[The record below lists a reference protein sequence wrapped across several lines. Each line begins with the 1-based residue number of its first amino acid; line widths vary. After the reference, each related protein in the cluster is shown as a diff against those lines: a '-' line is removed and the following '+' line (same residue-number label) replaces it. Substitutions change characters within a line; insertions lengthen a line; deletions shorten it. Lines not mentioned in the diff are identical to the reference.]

1 MSIIYI
7 ICAGLLM
14 RYLFKF
20 FRLPAL
26 IGMIIMGIIMG
37 PFVIDMISKNVL
49 DVSSYIREIALIIIL
64 IRAGISLDF
73 SDLKSVGLNAIL
85 MSFLPASCEIFAY
98 YIFAPM
104 FFEITR
110 SEALLMGSVM
120 AAVSPAVVVPRMVEL
135 MDKKY
140 GVKKSIPQL
149 IMAGASCDDVF
160 VIVLFSFFLSLNKNN
175 TGNIL
180 SLFNIPISIVLGIF
194 FGFAFGYVLSKIFA
208 KIKNSYIISI
218 IIFIVSIFFVRGEKM
233 LSEII
238 HFSGLISVIVFASLS
253 SRNLFDNIKNKISS
267 TYNKLWIFGEIFL
280 FVLVGTLVDI
290 SYTKEAG
297 INAIFLII
305 ITLIFRS
312 FGVLLSITKTNLN
325 KKEKL
330 YVVISYLPK
339 ATVQAAI
346 GGVALSAGLP
356 VGKLILS
363 VSVVGILF
371 TASIGAILMDKS
383 YKYLLEK

>member
-1 MSIIYI
+1 
-7 ICAGLLM
+7 
-14 RYLFKF
+14 
-20 FRLPAL
+20 
-26 IGMIIMGIIMG
+26 
-37 PFVIDMISKNVL
+37 
-49 DVSSYIREIALIIIL
+49 
-64 IRAGISLDF
+64 
-73 SDLKSVGLNAIL
+73 
-85 MSFLPASCEIFAY
+85 
-98 YIFAPM
+98 M

-149 IMAGASCDDVF
+149 IMAGASSDDVF

-175 TGNIL
+175 SGNIL
-180 SLFNIPISIVLGIF
+180 SLFNIPTSIVLGIL
-194 FGFAFGYVLSKIFA
+194 FGFAFGYILSKIFT
-208 KIKNSYIISI
+208 KIKNSYIIAI
-218 IIFIVSIFFVRGEKM
+218 IIFIVSIFFVRGEKV
-233 LSEII
+233 LSDII
-238 HFSGLISVIVFASLS
+238 HFSGLIGVIVCASLS
-253 SRNLFDNIKNKISS
+253 SKNLFDNIKNKISS

-305 ITLIFRS
+305 VTLIFRS

-363 VSVVGILF
+363 VSVIGILF